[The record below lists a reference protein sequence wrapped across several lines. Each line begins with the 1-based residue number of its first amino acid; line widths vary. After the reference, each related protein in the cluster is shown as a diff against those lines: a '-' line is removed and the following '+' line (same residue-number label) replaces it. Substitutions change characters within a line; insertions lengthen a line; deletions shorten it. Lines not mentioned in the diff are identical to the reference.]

1 MAKKWKIQLPFLLQK
16 ICARKSCKKLKIE
29 DLATPHFE
37 NGGPV
42 NTKT

>member
-1 MAKKWKIQLPFLLQK
+1 MENPTPPPKNLCAQILQE
-16 ICARKSCKKLKIE
+16 AEIE